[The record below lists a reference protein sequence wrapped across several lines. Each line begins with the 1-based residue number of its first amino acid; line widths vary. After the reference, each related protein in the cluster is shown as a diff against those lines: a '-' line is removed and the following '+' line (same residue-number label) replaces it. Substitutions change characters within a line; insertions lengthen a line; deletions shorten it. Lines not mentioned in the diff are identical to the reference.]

1 MPSNAEELKLL
12 VLRLQ
17 SDLARLANRLD
28 SLTNQMEEY
37 HEISHRAQEAHYT
50 FVEMLHRNE
59 RRENE
64 IREILERG
72 NRIEYELRETKEAL
86 QTIRGAV
93 EGVAQNVKLDDSH
106 IDYQLAPVR
115 GFPNPEDRNE
125 LRHWWHEILR
135 KHTSYSCF
143 AIFLILPSD
152 KEAIRYLTEFSR
164 ELHLV
169 SGENCLVLGMG
180 KTELRYFGFDEQLW
194 RIAIEEQTFEGYSL
208 KVAQLFGMAFSDL
221 PCLILF
227 RDIRSPEHLAVSLK
241 GMKAEDIAE
250 QIRALFFIVNKA
262 SADKED
268 PIKMIERQRNNEQ
281 FRKVGSSV
289 ISELRN
295 FAGKTFETALEA
307 TVKAIIAKEKNPH
320 TRPGALILLGST
332 TCIDS

>member
-1 MPSNAEELKLL
+1 MPSNTEELKLL

-28 SLTNQMEEY
+28 SLTSQMEEY
-37 HEISHRAQEAHYT
+37 REVSHRAQEAHYT
-50 FVEMLHRNE
+50 FTEMLHRNE
-59 RRENE
+59 KREYE

-72 NRIEYELRETKEAL
+72 NRIEYELRETREAL
-86 QTIRGAV
+86 QAIRGAV
-93 EGVAQNVKLDDSH
+93 ENVAEKVRLDEAR
-106 IDYQLAPVR
+106 IDYNIAPVR
-115 GFPNPEDRNE
+115 GFPNPKDRSE

-135 KHTSYSCF
+135 KHKVYSCF
-143 AIFLILPSD
+143 AIFLVLPSD

-164 ELHLV
+164 ELHLI

-194 RIAIEEQTFEGYSL
+194 RIAIAEQTFEGYSL
-208 KVAQLFGMAFSDL
+208 KVAQLFNIAISDI

-250 QIRALFFIVNKA
+250 QIRALFSIVNKA
-262 SADKED
+262 VVDNED
-268 PIKMIERQRNNEQ
+268 PLKMIERQRNNEQ
-281 FRKVGSSV
+281 FRKAGSSV

-295 FAGKTFETALEA
+295 FAGKTFETAMEA
-307 TVKAIIAKEKNPH
+307 TIKAIIK
-320 TRPGALILLGST
+320 
-332 TCIDS
+332 